1 MTRLEVKKKM
11 SYELKQSEY
20 ISADEIVGTGFSI
33 KVLEKIT
40 DKRTD
45 WGMKPSGKTEL
56 IKDGKAIKTG
66 IMNYNQPMINGL
78 ILKAGKP
85 ADLTGKYDSADWVGL
100 EIPVEAKQIKG
111 NLAIV
116 PKRT

>member
-1 MTRLEVKKKM
+1 M

-20 ISADEIVGTGFSI
+20 ISADEIVGKECSI

-56 IKDGKAIKTG
+56 IQAGKVIKSG
-66 IMNYNQPMINGL
+66 MMNYNQPLINGL
-78 ILKAGKP
+78 ILKSGKQP
-85 ADLTGKYDSADWVGL
+85 DANGKYDSADWVGL
-100 EIPVEAKQIKG
+100 ELPVEAKTIKG

-116 PKRT
+116 PKRS

>member
-1 MTRLEVKKKM
+1 M

-20 ISADEIVGTGFSI
+20 ISADEIVGKENCSI

-56 IKDGKAIKTG
+56 FQNGKSVKIG
-66 IMNYNQPMINGL
+66 LMNYNQPLINGL
-78 ILKAGKP
+78 ILKSGKQPDAAGKYNS
-85 ADLTGKYDSADWVGL
+85 DDWVGL
-100 EIPVEAKQIKG
+100 EIPVEAKTIKG

-116 PKRT
+116 PRRV